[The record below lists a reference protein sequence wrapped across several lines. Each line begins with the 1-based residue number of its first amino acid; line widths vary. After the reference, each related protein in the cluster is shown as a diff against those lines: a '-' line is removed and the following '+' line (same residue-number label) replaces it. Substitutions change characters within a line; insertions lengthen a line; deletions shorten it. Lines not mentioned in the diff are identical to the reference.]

1 MCDFKT
7 AHKYNLQSHFNT
19 IHLGIKNNQCTYCDK
34 AFNKK
39 GDLMKHI
46 EQFHSTPLV
55 ITGALLDKPHTVY
68 PAVSNI

>member
-39 GDLMKHI
+39 SDLMKHI
-46 EQFHSTPLV
+46 DHFHGTPLD
-55 ITGALLDKPHTVY
+55 ITGALLDRPQT
-68 PAVSNI
+68 VSNL